1 MSLEVARHVLMASQL
16 YNRTLDEGAIL
27 FFAEG
32 LTAAVGEKDA
42 LRALKGWL
50 MRGKVF
56 PSIADLVELV
66 RPGGT
71 TADAPVSAE
80 AEAAEVADRIA
91 AAIERDGYTNTER
104 ARERIGELGWAVVEQ
119 CGGWAVVCRQV
130 ETYEQLATYRAQ
142 WRRSAL
148 GLRERALKG
157 RLGERPALPAPL
169 RRPGGPVSA
178 GALLGSV
185 LPPRGATGPS

>member
-42 LRALKGWL
+42 LRAIKSWL

-56 PSIADLVELV
+56 PSIAELVELV

-104 ARERIGELGWAVVEQ
+104 ARERIGELGWAVV
-119 CGGWAVVCRQV
+119 W
-130 ETYEQLATYRAQ
+130 
-142 WRRSAL
+142 WSSA
-148 GLRERALKG
+148 E
-157 RLGERPALPAPL
+157 
-169 RRPGGPVSA
+169 GGPWCAVRWRPTSSSPRTERNG
-178 GALLGSV
+178 GA
-185 LPPRGATGPS
+185 PRLA